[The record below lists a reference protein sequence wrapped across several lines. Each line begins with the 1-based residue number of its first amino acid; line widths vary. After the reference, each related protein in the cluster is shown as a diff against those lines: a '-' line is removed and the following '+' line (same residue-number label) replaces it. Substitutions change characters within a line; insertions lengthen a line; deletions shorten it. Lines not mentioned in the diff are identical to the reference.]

1 MLKKIDMFYS
11 RFLAMWFAQ
20 RDVLLEENVEMF
32 KYSSIQKSFVE
43 KKNTKIIIKNIC
55 HYEIMYYAPV
65 ILRFSCELYCLD
77 Y

>member
-11 RFLAMWFAQ
+11 RFLATWFAQ

-43 KKNTKIIIKNIC
+43 KKTQK
-55 HYEIMYYAPV
+55 
-65 ILRFSCELYCLD
+65 
-77 Y
+77 

>member
-43 KKNTKIIIKNIC
+43 KKHKNNNKE
-55 HYEIMYYAPV
+55 HLP
-65 ILRFSCELYCLD
+65 L
-77 Y
+77 